1 MAEQYATDANLA
13 ARQRLWQ
20 VSPRQPPFDLHSWVV
35 GLARLQG
42 DEAVLD
48 LGCGN
53 GYYLELIDAIGLD
66 RSLGMLASARRK
78 TTGPLVAGDAAAL
91 PFSTN
96 AFDVVLAAHMLYHV
110 DDRQAAAAEI
120 RRVLRPFG
128 VCVAVTNGER
138 NQHELVRVVEAAAG
152 QGWRWRRPTDVA
164 FSLENGFEQ
173 LRTHFRQVDRV
184 LCPPGVVKVT
194 DVDAV
199 ADYLRSVGDLYED
212 EIEGS
217 WEDLVQRSAA
227 EVSRVIEAEGA
238 FGVTMSVG
246 AFVCS

>member
-1 MAEQYATDANLA
+1 MPEQYATDDNLR

-20 VSPRQPPFDLHSWVV
+20 ISPRRPPFDLHSWVV

-53 GYYLELIDAIGLD
+53 GHYLELIDAVGLD
-66 RSLGMLASARRK
+66 RSVGMLAAARGR
-78 TTGPLVAGDAAAL
+78 TGGPLVAGDATSL
-91 PFSTN
+91 PFATN

-110 DDRQAAAAEI
+110 DDRQASAAEI

-152 QGWRWRRPTDVA
+152 NGWRWRRLTDA
-164 FSLENGFEQ
+164 FSLENGFDQ
-173 LRTHFRQVDRV
+173 LRAHFRQVDLV
-184 LCPPGVVKVT
+184 LSPPGVVKVT

-199 ADYLRSVGDLYED
+199 ADYLRSVSDFYED

-217 WEDLVQRSAA
+217 WEDLVHRSAA

-238 FGVTMSVG
+238 FTVTMSVG
-246 AFVCS
+246 AFVCT